1 MSIARWLRTAC
12 VIALVPSLAGAQ
24 RGGMGGMGGGAGG
37 IGRRRP
43 GNLEH
48 EPGLAVP
55 KFVNGVNLLIE
66 HRQDLEL
73 GDSEFARVVVIKRTL
88 DSTNAPLTRKL
99 DSLQRVFKGGPIFSE
114 PSAARRDSLSQAHAT
129 VVEATGTIRDNI
141 SAARE
146 RAFALLSPRQLTK
159 AQELETAAQKAIDDE
174 NQQSGGDGRR
184 GGKTGRPPG
193 SG

>member
-1 MSIARWLRTAC
+1 MSVAGWLRTAWL
-12 VIALVPSLAGAQ
+12 IALVPSLVAAQ

-43 GNLEH
+43 GNIER

-55 KFVNGVNLLIE
+55 KMLNVVNLLIE

-73 GDSEFARVVVIKRTL
+73 GDPEFARVVVIKRSL

-114 PSAARRDSLSQAHAT
+114 PSAARRDSLAEAHAI
-129 VVEATGTIRDNI
+129 VLEATGTIRENI

-159 AQELETAAQKAIDDE
+159 AQELEAVAEKAIEEE
-174 NQQSGGDGRR
+174 NKRNTGDGRR
-184 GGKTGRPPG
+184 GRG
-193 SG
+193 